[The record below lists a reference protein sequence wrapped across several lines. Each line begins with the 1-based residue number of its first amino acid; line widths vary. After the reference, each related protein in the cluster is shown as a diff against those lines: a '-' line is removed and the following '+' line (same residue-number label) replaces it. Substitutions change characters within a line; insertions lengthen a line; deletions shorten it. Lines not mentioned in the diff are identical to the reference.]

1 MQPNSNPMKDGGE
14 TIKQVYSSLLKN
26 NFVPQQFYYYL
37 LIILNLIINLLL
49 VYILFLFD
57 LIWSSSLFFF
67 FSQASSFYIILGST
81 ILLNL
86 ELAYVSIYCLCIWE
100 FIGLFSASL
109 IVRPIFHTNGRR
121 ICLKKFV
128 NLEVVAVNY

>member
-1 MQPNSNPMKDGGE
+1 
-14 TIKQVYSSLLKN
+14 
-26 NFVPQQFYYYL
+26 

-57 LIWSSSLFFF
+57 LIWSSSLLFFF

-109 IVRPIFHTNGRR
+109 IVRPIFHPNGRR